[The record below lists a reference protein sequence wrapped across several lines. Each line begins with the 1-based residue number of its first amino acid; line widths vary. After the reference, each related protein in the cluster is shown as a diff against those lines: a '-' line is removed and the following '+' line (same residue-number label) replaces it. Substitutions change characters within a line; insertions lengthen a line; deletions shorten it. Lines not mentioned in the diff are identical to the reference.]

1 MKIFIAADHA
11 GFELKGR
18 LIPYIEQLG
27 HEVEDCG
34 AFTYDPADDY
44 PDFITACARNVAA
57 HPESR
62 GIVIGGS
69 GQGEAMAAN
78 RVVGVRAAI
87 YYGEPPRKQTDIQ
100 GKELSMVASMREH
113 NDANVLS
120 LGARFLSEDEIHTAI
135 QAFLTTPFSGDPRH
149 VRRLGK
155 F

>member
-18 LIPYIEQLG
+18 LILYIEQLG

-44 PDFITACARNVAA
+44 PDFITACARSVVS
-57 HPESR
+57 HPDSR

-78 RVVGVRAAI
+78 RVAGVRAAI

-135 QAFLTTPFSGDPRH
+135 QAFLTTSFSGDPRH